1 MLVNYNKT
9 YQSFFSNN
17 ANEIT
22 GTIDKQYNGI
32 EYYFRLKAT
41 NDELSAENARL
52 KKLLF
57 SQYNI
62 TDTSNIAKL
71 DSISVDST
79 TKYLKYNVLPAK
91 VVNSDISQENNYIT
105 IERGSNQGVVK
116 DMGVTGPDGIVG
128 RVILVSENYS
138 RAMSLLNHNSK
149 VSATLKSKNGAYNGI
164 VDWDGKESDPAILLM
179 HNISKSAQVKKGD
192 TVLTSNL
199 SGSYPPN
206 LMVGRV
212 LSIDADPSSN
222 FYTLQVKA
230 ATNFYTLEYAYL
242 IENNFLD
249 EQKKLESQTPKN
261 Q

>member
-22 GTIDKQYNGI
+22 GSIDKQYNGI
-32 EYYFRLKAT
+32 EYYFRLKTT
-41 NDELSAENARL
+41 NDALSAENARL

-57 SQYNI
+57 TQYNI
-62 TDTSNIAKL
+62 SDTSNISKL
-71 DSISVDST
+71 DSITVDST
-79 TKYLKYNVLPAK
+79 TKYIKYNVLPAK
-91 VVNSDISQENNYIT
+91 VVSNDISNENNYIT

-116 DMGVTGPDGIVG
+116 DMGVAGPDGIVG

-164 VDWDGKESDPAILLM
+164 VDWDGKEADPAILLM

-192 TVLTSNL
+192 TVLTSSL

-222 FYTLQVKA
+222 FYTLQIKA